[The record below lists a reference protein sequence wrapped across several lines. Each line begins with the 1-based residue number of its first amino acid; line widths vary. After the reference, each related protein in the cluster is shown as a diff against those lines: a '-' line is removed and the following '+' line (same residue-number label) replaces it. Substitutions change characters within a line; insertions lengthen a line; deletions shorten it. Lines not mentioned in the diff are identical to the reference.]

1 MSKRTFSD
9 SGLEAAEDDYGYGY
23 EDDNRL
29 GIPTPFYCR
38 TPADREYG
46 YGNLHA
52 GWDAYGFTFRH
63 RGSGIDW
70 SRAVEN
76 TDSPNVGSGYDD
88 MDTGSTA
95 SMHQRAAMS
104 AAQGTFDES
113 ADTDSAPRYTDQDT
127 GNASDDNYPTL
138 VDATHH
144 HHYHH
149 YHHDHDPVVADN
161 LHHHPYHNHTPAPP
175 ANSPT
180 RPYSATSNL
189 SSNTLSNDQP
199 IWHTA
204 TTHFLTPPLS
214 AATLAL
220 SERSNTAAG
229 PFPPV
234 RRLLADV
241 DALAIPTPALH
252 RERQHQLAPHTPLYE
267 PLALPNNHPA
277 GTIDHEQREPP
288 WSPPHEAWDAQQ
300 EVRAEHE
307 SVAGRLRQL
316 VDGSVWARGW
326 GWGEGGR
333 WEIGR
338 ALADA
343 EDDGRR
349 NDQLQGVDMH
359 PVDHHF
365 EASSG
370 ASGYGQ
376 GRGEGH

>member
-9 SGLEAAEDDYGYGY
+9 SGLEADEDDCGYGY

-29 GIPTPFYCR
+29 GIPTPFYR
-38 TPADREYG
+38 STPADREYG

-76 TDSPNVGSGYDD
+76 TGSPNMGSDYDGV
-88 MDTGSTA
+88 DTGNTA
-95 SMHQRAAMS
+95 PMHQRAAMS

-113 ADTDSAPRYTDQDT
+113 ADPHNAPRYTDEVT
-127 GNASDDNYPTL
+127 GHASDDNYPTP

-149 YHHDHDPVVADN
+149 YYHDHDPVVADN
-161 LHHHPYHNHTPAPP
+161 LHHHPYHNHTPASP
-175 ANSPT
+175 ADPPT
-180 RPYSATSNL
+180 RSSSATSNL
-189 SSNTLSNDQP
+189 SSNTLINDQP
-199 IWHTA
+199 MWHTA

-220 SERSNTAAG
+220 PERSNTAAG

-234 RRLLADV
+234 RRFLADV
-241 DALAIPTPALH
+241 DALAIPAPASIQEQQPQPALH
-252 RERQHQLAPHTPLYE
+252 APLYE
-267 PLALPNNHPA
+267 PLAFPEDRPA
-277 GTIDHEQREPP
+277 GTIDREQREPP
-288 WSPPHEAWDAQQ
+288 WSPRHEAWDAQQ

-307 SVAGRLRQL
+307 SMAERLRQL
-316 VDGSVWARGW
+316 VNGSMWRRGW

-333 WEIGR
+333 WESGR

-349 NDQLQGVDMH
+349 DDQLQGVDMH
-359 PVDHHF
+359 SSDHQF